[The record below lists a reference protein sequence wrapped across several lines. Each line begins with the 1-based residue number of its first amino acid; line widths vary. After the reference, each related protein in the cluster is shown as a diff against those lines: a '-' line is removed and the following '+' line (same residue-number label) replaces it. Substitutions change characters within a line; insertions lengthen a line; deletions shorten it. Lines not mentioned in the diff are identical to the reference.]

1 MKKLIVFDLDG
12 TLAISKQAID
22 AEMAGWLARLL
33 TVCPVCVISGGDWPQ
48 FQKQVVDQLGA
59 NASLENLYL
68 MPTTGAKFYRF
79 DGDWQQVYADNFSN
93 EEHRRVIEALKS
105 AITEAG
111 FEHENILGA
120 QIEDRG
126 TQITFSGLG
135 QKAPIAAKDAWDPD
149 RKKRTAL
156 KTILDRSL
164 SDLSVRI
171 GGSTSIDIT
180 RPGIDKAYGVRKLS
194 ELTGVALEQMLFVG
208 DALYPGG
215 NDAPARDAGV
225 PTIGVRTID
234 DTKRLIETIVT
245 FAT

>member
-22 AEMAGWLARLL
+22 VEMAGWLARLL
-33 TVCPVCVISGGDWPQ
+33 TVCPVCIISGGDWPQ
-48 FQKQVVDQLGA
+48 FQKQVVDQLEAGA
-59 NASLENLYL
+59 RLENLYL

-79 DGDWQQVYADNFSN
+79 DGTWQQIYADNFS
-93 EEHRRVIEALKS
+93 EIERQRVLEALKGAVIEA
-105 AITEAG
+105 G
-111 FEHENILGA
+111 FDHEQTWGD

-149 RKKRTAL
+149 RRKRTAL
-156 KTILDRSL
+156 KAILDRSL
-164 SDLSVRI
+164 GDLSVRI

-180 RPGIDKAYGVRKLS
+180 RPGIDKAYGVRKLR
-194 ELTGVALEQMLFVG
+194 ELSGVALEQMLFVG

>member
-1 MKKLIVFDLDG
+1 MKQIVVFDLDG
-12 TLAISKQAID
+12 TLALSKQAID
-22 AEMAGWLARLL
+22 AEMAGWLAQLL
-33 TVCPVCVISGGDWPQ
+33 AVCPVCVISGGDWPQ
-48 FQKQVVDQLGA
+48 FQQQIVAQLKA
-59 NASLENLYL
+59 DAKLENLYL

-79 DGDWQQVYADNFSN
+79 DGSWLPVYADNFS
-93 EEHRRVIEALKS
+93 EAERRRVLEALKG
-105 AITEAG
+105 AIAEAG
-111 FEHENILGA
+111 FDHEKTWGD

-135 QKAPIAAKDAWDPD
+135 QKAPVDAKDAWDPD

-156 KTILDRSL
+156 KAILDKSL

-194 ELTGVALEQMLFVG
+194 QLTGIALNEMLFVG

-234 DTKRLIETIVT
+234 DTKRLIETIVK
-245 FAT
+245 FAI

>member
-33 TVCPVCVISGGDWPQ
+33 TICPICVISGGDWPQ
-48 FQKQVVDQLGA
+48 FQKQVVDQLEAGA
-59 NASLENLYL
+59 KLENLYL

-79 DGDWQQVYADNFSN
+79 DGAWKQIYADNFS
-93 EEHRRVIEALKS
+93 ETDRQRVSSALKC

-111 FEHENILGA
+111 FDHEQTWGD

-135 QKAPIAAKDAWDPD
+135 QEAPIEAKDAWDPD

-156 KTILDRSL
+156 KTILDKSL
-164 SDLSVRI
+164 NDLSVRI

-180 RPGIDKAYGVRKLS
+180 RPGIDKAYGVRKLG
-194 ELTGVALEQMLFVG
+194 ELTGVALDQMLFVG

-215 NDAPARDAGV
+215 NDTPARDAGV

>member
-1 MKKLIVFDLDG
+1 VKKLIVFDLDG

-33 TVCPVCVISGGDWPQ
+33 TICPICVISGGDWPQ
-48 FQKQVVDQLGA
+48 FQKQVVDQLEAGA
-59 NASLENLYL
+59 KLENLYL

-79 DGDWQQVYADNFSN
+79 DGAWKQIYADNFS
-93 EEHRRVIEALKS
+93 ETDRQRVSSALKC

-111 FEHENILGA
+111 FDHEQTWGD

-135 QKAPIAAKDAWDPD
+135 QEAPIEAKDAWDPD

-156 KTILDRSL
+156 KTILDKSL
-164 SDLSVRI
+164 NDLSVRI

-180 RPGIDKAYGVRKLS
+180 RPGIDKAYGVRKLG
-194 ELTGVALEQMLFVG
+194 ELTGVALDQMLFVG

-215 NDAPARDAGV
+215 NDTPARDAGV